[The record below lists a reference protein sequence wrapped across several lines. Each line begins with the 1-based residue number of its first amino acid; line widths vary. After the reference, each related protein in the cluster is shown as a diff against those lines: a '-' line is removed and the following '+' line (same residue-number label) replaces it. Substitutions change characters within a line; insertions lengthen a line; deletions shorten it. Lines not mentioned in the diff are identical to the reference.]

1 MNHFRKMFPE
11 RATTGEDGICRWS
24 CEIDLKKD
32 RYSRDLMMK
41 VSLIVGGSVFLMMLG
56 AMWMAGDFSFAWI
69 PLIIVIVRPIPT
81 EHKSGIHTVW
91 KMHGNNLLIGYALY
105 NNSIVMVRNPR
116 DAKAMQGLALATGL
130 LNIAAG
136 NPAGGI
142 CMAAGAY
149 GTSQAVPTKFSRVRK
164 FHGHAECSMIEMK
177 TVFSPV
183 QIWTHPEDYGM
194 ILDFVRE
201 HAENAVEMY

>member
-69 PLIIVIVRPIPT
+69 PLIICGMVPPLCWISYKTYCV
-81 EHKSGIHTVW
+81 
-91 KMHGNNLLIGYALY
+91 MHGNKLLIGYALY

-177 TVFSPV
+177 TVFSPA

-194 ILDFVRE
+194 NLDFVRE

>member
-11 RATTGEDGICRWS
+11 RATVGEDGICRWS
-24 CEIDLKKD
+24 CETDMKKD

-41 VSLIVGGSVFLMMLG
+41 ISLIVGGSVFLMMLG
-56 AMWMAGDFSFAWI
+56 AMWMAGDFSLVWI
-69 PLIIVIVRPIPT
+69 PLLICGMVPLLCWLCY
-81 EHKSGIHTVW
+81 KAYCLA
-91 KMHGNNLLIGYALY
+91 HGNKLLIGYALY
-105 NNSIVMVRNPR
+105 NNSIAIIRNPR
-116 DAKAMQGLALATGL
+116 DTKAMQGLAIATGL

-136 NPAGGI
+136 NPVGGV

-149 GTSQAVPTKFSRVRK
+149 GTAQPVTTEFSKVRK
-164 FHGHAECSMIEMK
+164 LRGHAEVSMIEMK
-177 TVFSPV
+177 TFVSPA

-201 HAENAVEMY
+201 RAENAVEM

>member
-11 RATTGEDGICRWS
+11 RAVTGEDGICRWS
-24 CEIDLKKD
+24 CEVDLKKD
-32 RYSRDLMMK
+32 HYSRDLTMK
-41 VSLIVGGSVFLMMLG
+41 ISLIVGGSVFLMILA

-69 PLIIVIVRPIPT
+69 PLIICGLVPPLCWLSY
-81 EHKSGIHTVW
+81 KLYCL
-91 KMHGNNLLIGYALY
+91 MHGNRLLVGYALY
-105 NNSIVMVRNPR
+105 NDSIVMIRNPR

-149 GTSQAVPTKFSRVRK
+149 GSAQSVPTKFCKVRK
-164 FHGHAECSMIEMK
+164 LRSHAESSMIDLR
-177 TVFSPV
+177 TIFGAA
-183 QIWTHPEDYGM
+183 QIWTHPEDYEM

-201 HAENAVEMY
+201 RAENAVEMY